1 MFKFIFNFI
10 KLTFG
15 ALAMFVVF
23 LFMCLVGYGLYW
35 FVEFMFVGAV
45 ESEWITNEYVT
56 TAILWLFQGEY
67 SDIIEILLVLGFGG
81 VWVFGQADD

>member
-23 LFMCLVGYGLYW
+23 LIMCCVGYLIFWGVEAF
-35 FVEFMFVGAV
+35 FVHSV
-45 ESEWITNEYVT
+45 EDEWITNEYIT
-56 TAILWLFQGEY
+56 TAIHFLFQGQY
-67 SDIIEILLVLGFGG
+67 SDIIEIILIIGFGG
-81 VWVFGQADD
+81 LWVMSGDD

>member
-23 LFMCLVGYGLYW
+23 LLMCLVGYLIFWG
-35 FVEFMFVGAV
+35 VEWMFVGFV
-45 ESEWITNEYVT
+45 EEEWITNEYVVS
-56 TAILWLFQGEY
+56 AINFLFQNHFIQV
-67 SDIIEILLVLGFGG
+67 SFGK
-81 VWVFGQADD
+81 VVFPHHQI